1 MPAQQEARRIRR
13 TLVVMGGVA
22 GATTEALSL
31 PFALLAFLMIGFIT
45 MGRIGLY
52 PLLWRGDR
60 HRGTLTFF
68 DQEMSFGLIEPA
80 GDGDAV
86 FVHAHAFPRRQRPSL
101 GRWNC

>member
-1 MPAQQEARRIRR
+1 
-13 TLVVMGGVA
+13 
-22 GATTEALSL
+22 
-31 PFALLAFLMIGFIT
+31 

-86 FVHAHAFPRRQRPSL
+86 FVHAHAFPRRQRSAL
-101 GRWNC
+101 RAGVRVRYRLLASDNRANAWGATMEDRNA